1 MKPLV
6 MYLLA
11 GELAEDVGDVVGLTA
26 GHECRSWGPIGPAEM
41 EIKSLDS
48 HQPLL
53 SVTHLHIQM
62 TLECYVCYINYSI
75 ISGVTQSEGYGRCYI
90 FRSREL
96 DTTCKFHCF
105 NCWDLHRDAFQCNI
119 TPHVLLFWLNLEHWS
134 HMQLHIVKHAQNKAW
149 ELNLSLLRAFL
160 NTKPAE
166 ISHLKCW
173 VIWKWGLRHSD
184 HVNNAKPGITGT
196 FSRCN
201 YITKHLG
208 ITIIT
213 DCAWRFSIILPHP
226 Y

>member
-1 MKPLV
+1 MRSD
-6 MYLLA
+6 A
-11 GELAEDVGDVVGLTA
+11 GTA
-26 GHECRSWGPIGPAEM
+26 GV
-41 EIKSLDS
+41 EIKLVSSLS
-48 HQPLL
+48 Y
-53 SVTHLHIQM
+53 THTYTNHS
-62 TLECYVCYINYSI
+62 ECYICYIS
-75 ISGVTQSEGYGRCYI
+75 YGIWSRNVLYCTSSSKWGLWQV

-96 DTTCKFHCF
+96 YTTCKCHCF
-105 NCWDLHRDAFQCNI
+105 NCWDLPRD
-119 TPHVLLFWLNLEHWS
+119 VLLFCLNLEH
-134 HMQLHIVKHAQNKAW
+134 MQLHTVKHAQNKAW
-149 ELNLSLLRAFL
+149 ELKLSLLWAFL

-166 ISHLKCW
+166 ISHVKCW

-184 HVNNAKPGITGT
+184 HVNNANPGITGT